1 MKQVTNQEFEEL
13 LKGEKTVF
21 ADFWATW
28 CAPCRMLAPIF
39 EGLAEK
45 YADKAVFVK
54 VNVDESEKT
63 AIRYGISAIPTLL
76 LFKNGEVAEK
86 SVGLSSRAELS
97 QMLLKYIG

>member
-13 LKGEKTVF
+13 LKGEKTGS

-54 VNVDESEKT
+54 VNVDEQTET
-63 AIRYGISAIPTLL
+63 AIKYGVSSIPNVIA
-76 LFKNGEVAEK
+76 FRGGKAVA
-86 SVGLSSRAELS
+86 SSLGCVPENELEDFI
-97 QMLLKYIG
+97 IGNM

>member
-54 VNVDESEKT
+54 VNVDEQTET
-63 AIRYGISAIPTLL
+63 AIKYDVSSIPNVIA
-76 LFKNGEVAEK
+76 FRGGKAVANSLGYVPEN
-86 SVGLSSRAELS
+86 ELEDFIIEN
-97 QMLLKYIG
+97 M

>member
-54 VNVDESEKT
+54 VNVDEQTET
-63 AIRYGISAIPTLL
+63 AIKYGVSSIPNVIA
-76 LFKNGEVAEK
+76 FRGGKAVANSLGYVPEND
-86 SVGLSSRAELS
+86 LEDFIIEN
-97 QMLLKYIG
+97 M

>member
-39 EGLAEK
+39 EGIAEK

-54 VNVDESEKT
+54 VNVDEQTET
-63 AIRYGISAIPTLL
+63 AIKYGVSSIPNVIA
-76 LFKNGEVAEK
+76 FRGGKAVANSLGYVPEN
-86 SVGLSSRAELS
+86 ELEDFIIEN
-97 QMLLKYIG
+97 M

>member
-54 VNVDESEKT
+54 VNVDEQTET
-63 AIRYGISAIPTLL
+63 AIKYGVSSIPNVIA
-76 LFKNGEVAEK
+76 FRGGKAVANRLGYVPEN
-86 SVGLSSRAELS
+86 ELEDFIIEN
-97 QMLLKYIG
+97 M

>member
-13 LKGEKTVF
+13 LKGKKTVF

-54 VNVDESEKT
+54 VNVDEQTET
-63 AIRYGISAIPTLL
+63 AIKYGVSSIPNVIV
-76 LFKNGEVAEK
+76 FRGGKAVANSLGYVPEN
-86 SVGLSSRAELS
+86 ELEEFIIEN
-97 QMLLKYIG
+97 M

>member
-13 LKGEKTVF
+13 QKGEKTVF

-54 VNVDESEKT
+54 VNVDEQTET
-63 AIRYGISAIPTLL
+63 AIKYGVSSIPNVIA
-76 LFKNGEVAEK
+76 FRGGKAVANSLGYVPEN
-86 SVGLSSRAELS
+86 ELEDFIIEN
-97 QMLLKYIG
+97 M

>member
-45 YADKAVFVK
+45 
-54 VNVDESEKT
+54 NVDEQTET
-63 AIRYGISAIPTLL
+63 AIKYGVSSIPNVIA
-76 LFKNGEVAEK
+76 FRGGKAVANSLGYVPEN
-86 SVGLSSRAELS
+86 ELEDFIIEN
-97 QMLLKYIG
+97 M

>member
-54 VNVDESEKT
+54 VNVDEQTET
-63 AIRYGISAIPTLL
+63 AIKYGVSSIPNVIA
-76 LFKNGEVAEK
+76 FRGGKVVANSLGYVPEN
-86 SVGLSSRAELS
+86 ELEDFIIEN
-97 QMLLKYIG
+97 M

>member
-45 YADKAVFVK
+45 HADKAVFVK
-54 VNVDESEKT
+54 VNVDEQTET
-63 AIRYGISAIPTLL
+63 AIKYGVSSIPNVIA
-76 LFKNGEVAEK
+76 FRGGKAVANSLGYVPEN
-86 SVGLSSRAELS
+86 ELEDFIIEN
-97 QMLLKYIG
+97 M

>member
-28 CAPCRMLAPIF
+28 CAPCRMLSPIF

-54 VNVDESEKT
+54 VNVDEQTET
-63 AIRYGISAIPTLL
+63 AIKYGVSSIPNVIA
-76 LFKNGEVAEK
+76 FRGGKAVANSLGYVPEN
-86 SVGLSSRAELS
+86 ELEDFI
-97 QMLLKYIG
+97 IGNM

>member
-1 MKQVTNQEFEEL
+1 MKQVTNQQFEEL

-54 VNVDESEKT
+54 VNVDEQTET
-63 AIRYGISAIPTLL
+63 AIKYGVSSIPNVIA
-76 LFKNGEVAEK
+76 FRGGKAVANSLGYVPEN
-86 SVGLSSRAELS
+86 ELEDFIIEN
-97 QMLLKYIG
+97 M

>member
-54 VNVDESEKT
+54 VNVDEQTET
-63 AIRYGISAIPTLL
+63 AVKYGVSSIPNVIA
-76 LFKNGEVAEK
+76 FRGGKAVANSLGYVPEN
-86 SVGLSSRAELS
+86 ELEDFIIEN
-97 QMLLKYIG
+97 M

>member
-1 MKQVTNQEFEEL
+1 MKQVTNQEYEEL

-54 VNVDESEKT
+54 VNVDEQTET
-63 AIRYGISAIPTLL
+63 AIKYGVSSIPNVIA
-76 LFKNGEVAEK
+76 FRGGKAVA
-86 SVGLSSRAELS
+86 SSLGYVPENELEDFI
-97 QMLLKYIG
+97 IGNM

>member
-54 VNVDESEKT
+54 VNVDEQTET
-63 AIRYGISAIPTLL
+63 AIKYGVSSIPNVIA
-76 LFKNGEVAEK
+76 FRGGKAVANSLGYVPEN
-86 SVGLSSRAELS
+86 ELEAFIIEN
-97 QMLLKYIG
+97 M

>member
-54 VNVDESEKT
+54 VNVDEQTETTIK
-63 AIRYGISAIPTLL
+63 YGVSSIPNVIA
-76 LFKNGEVAEK
+76 FRGGKAVA
-86 SVGLSSRAELS
+86 SSLGYVPENELEDFIIEN
-97 QMLLKYIG
+97 M